1 MEGVIDIETLLAEF
15 VSCKKIALQQCCTNS
30 QYVYI
35 QLHKQFFGSFFYP
48 FKSSL
53 FTTLDRT
60 RHFRVVSRF

>member
-35 QLHKQFFGSFFYP
+35 QLHKVFRFLFYP